1 MLTHAATLDEFL
13 GVWRWG
19 SWNDFTIRI
28 VGEKPVVTCWI
39 NDLEI
44 AELDMAA
51 LVAPHADAD
60 AVANLLGPRRHIA
73 FEVHDNDSRF
83 GDQRWGRHAACR
95 WRNIRI
101 REL

>member
-1 MLTHAATLDEFL
+1 
-13 GVWRWG
+13 
-19 SWNDFTIRI
+19 
-28 VGEKPVVTCWI
+28 
-39 NDLEI
+39 
-44 AELDMAA
+44 MAA

-60 AVANLLGPRRHIA
+60 AVANLLGPCGHIA
-73 FEVHDNDSRF
+73 FEVHDNDTRF